1 MTEIKTGFSK
11 WLALPITAKIAKYAL
26 DIIIILGLGAMAAT
40 GSQIYHDALDQMEP
54 LIESGAL
61 PECVKNLPMGLTMM
75 LAAGLLALLWMHKRK
90 L

>member
-11 WLALPITAKIAKYAL
+11 WMTIPIIAKIAKYAL
-26 DIIIILGLGAMAAT
+26 DIIFFLALGAMAVM
-40 GSQIYHDALDQMEP
+40 GSQIYNDALEQMEP

-61 PECVKNLPMGLTMM
+61 PECVKNLPMGLAMM
-75 LAAGLLALLWMHKRK
+75 LLAATLALFWMHKRK